1 MFKKISIA
9 AALLFFT
16 LSALMIFYPPL
27 IYWLFALEPH
37 AIGDFLAKRA
47 GVLFF
52 GLGLMSFLT
61 RNIEDKVVQ
70 GIISISFGSMMLLM
84 AGMGIYE
91 FARGYAGIGI
101 WFANLTE
108 IGFGAAYLM
117 MWRRTKNK

>member
-27 IYWLFALEPH
+27 IYWLFALETH

-52 GLGLMSFLT
+52 GLGLVSFLT

-117 MWRRTKNK
+117 MWRRTKE

>member
-1 MFKKISIA
+1 MFKNISIA

-37 AIGDFLAKRA
+37 ELGDFLAKRA
-47 GVLFF
+47 GVLFL
-52 GLGLMSFLT
+52 GLGLLSFLT
-61 RNIEDKVVQ
+61 RDVRDKAIQ
-70 GIISISFGSMMLLM
+70 RIISISFGSMMLLM
-84 AGMGIYE
+84 AAMGIYE

-117 MWRRTKNK
+117 MWRRTKE